1 MVCLVGAATVDE
13 LPEQLIE
20 IIRCMTYNKAVRN
33 RNNQQ
38 KRKGEYAHGSAQF
51 NVSRRK
57 RSQH

>member
-33 RNNQQ
+33 RNN
-38 KRKGEYAHGSAQF
+38 
-51 NVSRRK
+51 
-57 RSQH
+57 